1 MKSEVRL
8 SYAHRLLSCRP
19 VCLLTTQ
26 YRGQVNVM
34 TLAWTSALSIEPP
47 LVGMAIHPSRYT
59 HDLLCR
65 SEEFVLNIPGRPLL
79 EHVQKCGELSG
90 ADDDKIAVT
99 SLALDSAKRVE
110 PPWIQEC
117 IAHIEGTVVDILH
130 PGDHSLFIGQI
141 AGAWA
146 EEETFV
152 DQWIVPQA
160 NEELAPLI
168 YLGGRQFAVL
178 GQGVTCS

>member
-26 YRGQVNVM
+26 YRGQANVM
-34 TLAWTSALSIEPP
+34 TLAWTSSLGLEPP

-59 HDLLCR
+59 HDMLCR
-65 SEEFVLNIPGRPLL
+65 SEEFVLNIPARPLL
-79 EHVQKCGELSG
+79 EQVQQCGELSG
-90 ADDDKIAVT
+90 ADDDKIELC
-99 SLALDSAKRVE
+99 SLTLDSPKRVE

-117 IAHIEGTVVDILH
+117 IAHIEGTVVEILH
-130 PGDHSLFIGQI
+130 PGDHTLFVGEI

-146 EEETFV
+146 EEEAFV
-152 DQWIVPQA
+152 DQWIVPQES
-160 NEELAPLI
+160 EELAPLVH
-168 YLGGRQFAVL
+168 LGGQQFALL
-178 GQGVTCS
+178 GQGVTYS